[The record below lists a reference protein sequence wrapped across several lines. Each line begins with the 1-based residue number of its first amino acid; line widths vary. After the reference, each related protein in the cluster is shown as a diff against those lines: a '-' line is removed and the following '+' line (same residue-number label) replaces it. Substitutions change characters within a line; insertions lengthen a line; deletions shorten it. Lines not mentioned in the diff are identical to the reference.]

1 MTYRDI
7 IYGELLD
14 QKGEMGMQIN
24 ATTMG
29 IIAVVLAIG
38 SLFLCAPL
46 APLVAIAAIV
56 FSIIAIRGG
65 AKGWGIAALIIAGF
79 TMIYSVVAMYQAQQH
94 IERGLKQMQQGLEQM
109 QQELQR
115 FNP

>member
-1 MTYRDI
+1 
-7 IYGELLD
+7 
-14 QKGEMGMQIN
+14 MQIN

-29 IIAVVLAIG
+29 IIAIVLAIG
-38 SLFLCAPL
+38 SLFLCTPL

-79 TMIYSVVAMYQAQQH
+79 TMIYSVVVMYQAQQQM
-94 IERGLKQMQQGLEQM
+94 ERGLRQMERGLRQMERGLEQM

-115 FNP
+115 SNP